1 MSFLNPQAFQPIR
14 RRLLY
19 PLVSNGKGR
28 RLMATIDAL
37 NGTTSVEQKKG
48 LLDFKTLHE
57 LQRVACD
64 VSVYVYF
71 MPANHI
77 ARRELDV
84 FYASVLLN
92 WYLYS
97 LFYRI
102 IIHEKRPIRRTLC
115 TALITNQLLDLSI

>member
-1 MSFLNPQAFQPIR
+1 
-14 RRLLY
+14 
-19 PLVSNGKGR
+19 
-28 RLMATIDAL
+28 MATIDAL

-71 MPANHI
+71 MPANHTV
-77 ARRELDV
+77 RRELDV

-92 WYLYS
+92 WHSCS

-102 IIHEKRPIRRTLC
+102 IIHEKGLFGE
-115 TALITNQLLDLSI
+115 LSVRHL